1 MGPVREFLNKT
12 IVPRTLL
19 LRSLLII
26 VLPLLVLQIVLTVV
40 FYNRHWD
47 TVTRWLAAGVAGEVS
62 LLSEQLSDADAAQ
75 QALLLA
81 QLQRHTELTATFDR
95 DRTLAQAQA
104 EAGADGRLTHID
116 RKILEAFEEKLDEP
130 FAVDLDIG
138 DPDRIAIYVQL
149 QDGLLTVLAP
159 RKRVT
164 STTTGI
170 LLLWM
175 LGASAV
181 LTAVAIYYMNLQVR
195 PIRRLARAVDSF
207 GKGRDPGDFK
217 VEGPSEIRRAARAFN
232 LMRERI
238 LRFMSQRTEMLAAVS
253 HDLRTPLTR
262 MKLELELLEPDADP
276 VIGGLKG
283 DVLEMEQLVEAYL
296 AFARGEGEE
305 TIEMTPLAPILEG
318 MQQRAERTGARL
330 EIAMEEPIEMPLR
343 PLAFRRCLANLVDN
357 ACRHAR
363 SIWISARRLHE
374 QIEIAIEDD
383 GPGIPA
389 SSREQVFQPFVR
401 LDTSRSRETGG
412 LGLGLTIARDVVL
425 SHGGQLTLDAS
436 KRGGLKAVVRLPT

>member
-1 MGPVREFLNKT
+1 
-12 IVPRTLL
+12 
-19 LRSLLII
+19 
-26 VLPLLVLQIVLTVV
+26 
-40 FYNRHWD
+40 
-47 TVTRWLAAGVAGEVS
+47 
-62 LLSEQLSDADAAQ
+62 
-75 QALLLA
+75 
-81 QLQRHTELTATFDR
+81 
-95 DRTLAQAQA
+95 
-104 EAGADGRLTHID
+104 
-116 RKILEAFEEKLDEP
+116 
-130 FAVDLDIG
+130 
-138 DPDRIAIYVQL
+138 
-149 QDGLLTVLAP
+149 
-159 RKRVT
+159 
-164 STTTGI
+164 
-170 LLLWM
+170 
-175 LGASAV
+175 
-181 LTAVAIYYMNLQVR
+181 
-195 PIRRLARAVDSF
+195 
-207 GKGRDPGDFK
+207 
-217 VEGPSEIRRAARAFN
+217 
-232 LMRERI
+232 MRERI

-276 VIGGLKG
+276 VIAGLKG

-318 MQQRAERTGARL
+318 MQQRAERTGAKL
-330 EIAMEEPIEMPLR
+330 QIAMDGPIEMPLR

-363 SIWISARRLHE
+363 SIWISARQLHE
-374 QIEIAIEDD
+374 QVEIAVEDD

-436 KRGGLKAVVRLPT
+436 GHGGLKAVVRLPT